1 MTIFSSRPT
10 TLSLMITIFSRQLTE
25 RKQAFCAC
33 FKIFLALFALETIP
47 AGIARSEERRPID
60 ISSQAFT
67 PAGHIPE
74 RYTCKGLDDSPEL
87 AWTNV
92 PNDAKSLVLT
102 VDDPDAP
109 SGSFTHWIIYN
120 LPTTVVGLSAGVP
133 RSATLT
139 QGGRQ
144 GLNDFG
150 RVGYNGP
157 CPPPGGLHHYH
168 FRIFALDRSLQ
179 FNSDPDGERVR
190 NAIRGHVLA
199 EGETIGVFSR

>member
-1 MTIFSSRPT
+1 
-10 TLSLMITIFSRQLTE
+10 MISIFSRLLAQG
-25 RKQAFCAC
+25 KQAIYAC
-33 FKIFLALFALETIP
+33 LKIFLTLFALETIT
-47 AGIARSEERRPID
+47 AEIARSQERRPIH

-74 RYTCKGLDDSPEL
+74 RYTCRGLDESPQL
-87 AWTNV
+87 SWTNV
-92 PNDAKSLVLT
+92 PNDARSLVLI

-120 LPTTVVGLSAGVP
+120 LPTTVANLPAGLTP
-133 RSATLT
+133 FENLT

-144 GLNDFG
+144 GLNDFN

-168 FRIFALDRSLQ
+168 FRIFALDQLLQ
-179 FNSDPDGERVR
+179 FNADPNAERVR
-190 NAIRGHVLA
+190 AAIQGHVLA
-199 EGETIGVFSR
+199 EGETIGVFNR